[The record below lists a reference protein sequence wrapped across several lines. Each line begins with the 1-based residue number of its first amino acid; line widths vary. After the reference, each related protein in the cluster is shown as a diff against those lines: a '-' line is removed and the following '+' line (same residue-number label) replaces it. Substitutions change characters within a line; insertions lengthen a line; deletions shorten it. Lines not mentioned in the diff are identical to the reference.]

1 MGWGLAS
8 SSEFRRARS
17 TERQI
22 VLSPAGA
29 SVTVLTMTAV
39 QPPDR
44 DSAVGFR
51 SLQRRLAALL
61 PGGRPP
67 AGQEVPLE
75 RLAVAGELP
84 RLIRASTLEG
94 GPIRVH
100 RVFGEPVIGFD
111 AFLDGTQTSRVL
123 DFVGGVAV
131 VYGTVA
137 AVIRVRR
144 NRRLA
149 TWGQPAISRA
159 IYVPRRHVPADYW
172 AALGRLGVALVD
184 TSDETAAEPQ
194 HPFTLRDAAVHR
206 VQKDREQ
213 VEQRLAERWCSLE
226 NGMLL
231 IDGGISGSERVAV
244 SACTVGVV
252 KSHRTLYAEGDEL
265 QRVFELRRAERSSV
279 FRVTS
284 PKRIPV
290 ASWYLRLRDPVGH
303 EPLWGLVRVEIG
315 QPKAGAD
322 SISGRADEVS
332 RWVLAETAPVA
343 LPDARWDKMVYGV
356 RDCEE
361 FLRAIV

>member
-1 MGWGLAS
+1 MLA
-8 SSEFRRARS
+8 
-17 TERQI
+17 
-22 VLSPAGA
+22 
-29 SVTVLTMTAV
+29 MTAV
-39 QPPDR
+39 EPPDR

-67 AGQEVPLE
+67 SGQEAPLE
-75 RLAVAGELP
+75 RLAASGELP
-84 RLIRASTLEG
+84 RLIPVATLEG
-94 GPIRVH
+94 GPIRAH
-100 RVFGEPVIGFD
+100 RVFGEPEVGFE

-123 DFVGGVAV
+123 DFAGGIAI

-144 NRRLA
+144 NRRLF
-149 TWGQPAISRA
+149 TWGQPAVSRG
-159 IYVPRRHVPADYW
+159 IYVPRRSIPADYW
-172 AALGRLGVALVD
+172 AALEGLGLTLVD
-184 TSDETAAEPQ
+184 TSHGTPAEPQ
-194 HPFTLRDAAVHR
+194 HPFALSDAAVHR

-213 VEQRLAERWCSLE
+213 VEQRLAERWCSFE
-226 NGMLL
+226 KGTLL

-252 KSHRTLYAEGDEL
+252 KSHRTLYADGEAL
-265 QRVFELRRAERSSV
+265 KRIFELRRGERSSV
-279 FRVTS
+279 FRITS

-290 ASWYLRLRDPVGH
+290 ASWYLRLRDSAGH
-303 EPLWGLVRVEIG
+303 DPLWGLVRVEIA
-315 QPKAGAD
+315 QPSAGD
-322 SISGRADEVS
+322 RAVGERAEEVS
-332 RWVLAETAPVA
+332 RWVLAETTPLA